1 MQSSA
6 TVALIPSFS
15 VSSRL
20 HCESFFPTSLPTM
33 MICSRASVESDSNL
47 RASFSSLQSPHLNS
61 PLPAD
66 QPAYVGI
73 KVNPILYSSI
83 FLMLLQTMQYGWSVS
98 QMNYSRFNNKD
109 DCDAR
114 PIAPGHCL
122 MFPKHSASQ
131 WMLLVN
137 IWLVGGMLAGVTI
150 GKIADRI
157 GRKKT
162 HMLSAALS
170 IIGGLLMTTAASIP
184 MFAIGRFIAGLASG
198 VTGTITSGYITEVS
212 PPHMRNKLGISYQ
225 ASRCVGGIV
234 AVLFFFFANTST
246 GWRYIAAVPVICS
259 VIALAA
265 TSRFMVESPTWLLTQ
280 GRQEEAKTEIA
291 RLFGKEN
298 VNLALSWMGTIVRT
312 SMADLEAESKRTSAW
327 HELFSPAYRK
337 QTILAIMLS
346 LAQQL
351 SGTNAAFLY
360 SSSIF
365 KTAGVADDR
374 IGTLIVNS
382 VQLVPTMISGML
394 VTRFGNRCMLLSGLG
409 AVMTSAVG
417 LTIAMLTKVS
427 ALSILFMATFVATY
441 GISLGPLV
449 FVIGS
454 SIFPDTLRANG
465 TAACLGAN
473 WLGLLA
479 IGICFP
485 FVAHALGDFAFVPF
499 IALMLGF
506 ATYMY
511 YCLPRPRGSRAS
523 RSRRSSAP

>member
-1 MQSSA
+1 M
-6 TVALIPSFS
+6 
-15 VSSRL
+15 SSR
-20 HCESFFPTSLPTM
+20 SRTSDEDG
-33 MICSRASVESDSNL
+33 SRLS
-47 RASFSSLQSPHLNS
+47 ASFSSLQTPRANANATALARVASAKDL
-61 PLPAD
+61 
-66 QPAYVGI
+66 PAYVGI
-73 KVNPILYSSI
+73 KVNLILYSSI
-83 FLMLLQTMQYGWSVS
+83 FLMLLQTMQYSWSIS

-122 MFPKHSASQ
+122 MFPKHTAPQ

-137 IWLVGGMLAGVTI
+137 IWLVGGVIAGLTS

-170 IIGGLLMTTAASIP
+170 IVGGILMTAAVNIP
-184 MFAIGRFIAGLASG
+184 MFAVGRFIAGLASG
-198 VTGTITSGYITEVS
+198 VTGTLTSGYITEVS

-225 ASRCVGGIV
+225 ASRGVGGTV

-259 VIALAA
+259 IIALAA
-265 TSRFMVESPTWLLTQ
+265 TPRFMVESPTWLLTQ
-280 GRQEEAKTEIA
+280 GRQEEAEIEIA
-291 RLFGKEN
+291 RLFGEEN
-298 VNLALSWMGTIVRT
+298 VDLALSWMDTIVRT
-312 SMADLEAESKRTSAW
+312 SIVELEAQALAESKGSSAW
-327 HELFSPAYRK
+327 RELFSPAYRQ

-346 LAQQL
+346 LAQQF
-351 SGTNAAFLY
+351 SGINAAFLY

-365 KTAGVADDR
+365 KTAGVEDDR
-374 IGTLIVNS
+374 IGTLIVNG
-382 VQLVPTMISGML
+382 VHLIPTMLSGM
-394 VTRFGNRCMLLSGLG
+394 VGTRFGNRRMILFGHG
-409 AVMTSAVG
+409 AMMISAIG
-417 LTIAMLTKVS
+417 LTIAMATKVS
-427 ALSILFMATFVATY
+427 ALSILFMASYVAAY
-441 GISLGPLV
+441 GISMGPLV

-473 WLGLLA
+473 WLGLLT

-485 FVAHALGDFAFVPF
+485 FIAHALGNYAFVPF
-499 IALMLGF
+499 VVLIIGF

-511 YCLPRPRGSRAS
+511 YCLPETSGLTSEQIQEAFRAKQNAQDTAS
-523 RSRRSSAP
+523 EEEEEV